1 MPIKSSGY
9 YNNPQFAQAA
19 QNLASLFEPPS
30 GADAAGFALANER
43 KAAAQRLADFYD
55 YARQPDFD
63 QQQFDRLGIA
73 SGAYQPN
80 QSYYSVDQGNA
91 TTRRGQDIT
100 AATSRANN
108 TDDNA
113 RALDQTR
120 LTELGKFYQPLNE
133 GQVRPALPADIAGQF
148 GVTHDLPQA
157 EGREKPLTDD
167 QLKAAILSTMPR
179 SQQEAA
185 AFGNTPVENV
195 VTPAGPR
202 IATRLDAI
210 GQEPAYEPKGNGIT
224 TTLPDGTVV
233 QVGGAAKPTEA
244 SDKAGIFYSRA
255 APASANID
263 ASIAN
268 GYQPNDLDYESS
280 LGATSGL
287 PNAVT
292 RHVISDNGRK
302 FYSDA
307 QNFMMSILRPDT
319 GAAFG
324 KDEFQS
330 YGRVFIPM
338 PGDSP
343 DLIKTKSIARQT
355 ALAAL
360 QGTSRGAAEQIAQI
374 LAAQGLPV
382 PKEMAAVIARGGV
395 GGGKAPI
402 QAEPGPA
409 AAPAPAAPAPA
420 ASSAPP
426 QAAIDFLKAN
436 PGAAAQ
442 FDAKYGAGASAAVL
456 GAR

>member
-1 MPIKSSGY
+1 MPIRSSGY

-19 QNLASLFEPPS
+19 SNLASLFEPPS
-30 GADAAGFALANER
+30 GADAAGW
-43 KAAAQRLADFYD
+43 AAANAKKAEAARLQQFFD
-55 YARQPDFD
+55 YRNDPNFD
-63 QQQFDRLGIA
+63 QAAFDRMGVA
-73 SGAYQPN
+73 AGAYQPN
-80 QSYYSVDQGNA
+80 QSYYSVDQDNA
-91 TTRRGQDIT
+91 AKRYGYDTQ
-100 AATSRANN
+100 AATQRATNAA
-108 TDDNA
+108 DNA
-113 RALDQTR
+113 RALETNR
-120 LTELGKFYQPLNE
+120 LTELGNLFTPLSE

-148 GVTHDLPQA
+148 GAPGELPQT

-195 VTPAGPR
+195 VTPNGPR

-255 APASANID
+255 APASANLD
-263 ASIAN
+263 AAVAN

-292 RHVISDNGRK
+292 RHVISDSGRK

-324 KDEFQS
+324 NDEFQS

-343 DLIKTKSIARQT
+343 ELIKQKSIARQT

-360 QGTSRGAAEQIAQI
+360 QGTSRGAAEQIAGI
-374 LAAQGLPV
+374 LAGQGLPV

-395 GGGKAPI
+395 SGGKAPI
-402 QAEPGPA
+402 QAAPGPA
-409 AAPAPAAPAPA
+409 QAAPA
-420 ASSAPP
+420 
-426 QAAIDFLKAN
+426 QGGGIDDLVN
-436 PGAAAQ
+436 
-442 FDAKYGAGASAAVL
+442 KY
-456 GAR
+456 RTK

>member
-19 QNLASLFEPPS
+19 NNLASLFEPPS
-30 GADAAGFALANER
+30 GSDAAGYALANER

-55 YARQPDFD
+55 YAKQPDFN
-63 QQQFDRLGIA
+63 QQQFDRLGVA

-91 TTRRGQDIT
+91 TTQRGQDIT

-108 TDDNA
+108 AADNA
-113 RALDQTR
+113 RALEVGQIGGLAD
-120 LTELGKFYQPLNE
+120 LYKPVGE
-133 GQVRPALPADIAGQF
+133 GEVRPAIPQDVAGRF
-148 GVTHDLPQA
+148 GVTRDLPA
-157 EGREKPLTDD
+157 EQGREKPLTED
-167 QLKAAILSTMPR
+167 QLKATILGTLPR

-185 AFGNTPVENV
+185 AFGNTPVENI
-195 VTPAGPR
+195 VTPNGPR

-224 TTLPDGTVV
+224 TTLTDGTVI
-233 QVGGAAKPTEA
+233 QVGGNAKPTEA
-244 SDKAGIFYSRA
+244 SDKAGIFFSRA
-255 APASANID
+255 APASANLD
-263 ASIAN
+263 AAVAN

-280 LGATSGL
+280 LGAASGL

-292 RHVISDNGRK
+292 RHAISDNGRK

-324 KDEFQS
+324 KEEFQS
-330 YGRVFIPM
+330 YAKVFIPM
-338 PGDSP
+338 PGDPP
-343 DLIKTKSIARQT
+343 DLIKAKSIARQT

-360 QGTSRGAAEQIAQI
+360 RGTSRGAAEQIAGI
-374 LAAQGLPV
+374 LAQQGLPV

-395 GGGKAPI
+395 GGGKAPV
-402 QAEPGPA
+402 PA
-409 AAPAPAAPAPA
+409 APAQAAAPASAATPAPAAPAVGDIPVVSSPEEA
-420 ASSAPP
+420 AKLPS
-426 QAAIDFLKAN
+426 
-436 PGAAAQ
+436 GTQ
-442 FDAKYGAGASAAVL
+442 FKTPDGRIKV
-456 GAR
+456 RP

>member
-1 MPIKSSGY
+1 MASIKSSPY
-9 YNNPQFAQAA
+9 FNSPQFAQAA
-19 QNLASLFEPPS
+19 SNLASLFEPPS
-30 GADAAGFALANER
+30 GADAAGW
-43 KAAAQRLADFYD
+43 AAANAKKAEASRLQQFFD
-55 YARQPDFD
+55 YRNAPNFD
-63 QQQFDRLGIA
+63 QQTFDRMGVA
-73 SGAYQPN
+73 AGAYQPN

-91 TTRRGQDIT
+91 TTQRGQDVT

-108 TDDNA
+108 AADNA
-113 RALDQTR
+113 RALETNR
-120 LTELGKFYQPLNE
+120 VTELGNLFTPLSE
-133 GQVRPALPADIAGQF
+133 GQVRPALPADIAGVF
-148 GVTHDLPQA
+148 GVPHDLPQT

-167 QLKAAILSTMPR
+167 QLKAAILAQMPR
-179 SQQEAA
+179 GQQEAA
-185 AFGNTPVENV
+185 AFGNTPVENI

-244 SDKAGIFYSRA
+244 SDKAGIFFSRA
-255 APASANID
+255 APASANLD

-330 YGRVFIPM
+330 YAKVFIPM
-338 PGDSP
+338 PGDPP
-343 DLIKTKSIARQT
+343 DLINAKSIARQT

-360 QGTSRGAAEQIAQI
+360 QGTSRGAAEEIAGI
-374 LAAQGLPV
+374 LAQQGLPV

-395 GGGKAPI
+395 GGGKVPI
-402 QAEPGPA
+402 QAAPGPA
-409 AAPAPAAPAPA
+409 QATPAPAPAPTGGYAEGTVIQNA
-420 ASSAPP
+420 
-426 QAAIDFLKAN
+426 
-436 PGAAAQ
+436 
-442 FDAKYGAGASAAVL
+442 AGAKMVRR
-456 GAR
+456 GGKWEPM